1 MDITFTHH
9 TSLALLRAA
18 RWDDDLELRAT
29 GAMSC
34 PTERIQG
41 EALDN
46 VLDAITPL
54 IGEPS
59 SGSPCWTARSSR
71 QGGSCDARIVEHL
84 RSGVFPEGSYLEIR
98 PKPNGGEA
106 AHLTSGARVLIE
118 GPGLALVSYASFLS
132 GLVRTGAMEEWLA
145 VDNVIA
151 LGDELCGSYARSATN
166 PMGGD
171 CAFGLA
177 PVAGRDEIAELL
189 ETMPRMSGL
198 TLARRAI
205 GYVAD
210 GSASPME
217 TLHRMMETLPPKLAG
232 LSIGR
237 PKMNHRIDPS
247 PQQRKVLSIGDGM
260 RPDLYWEEYGIAIE
274 HDGERGHLTRR
285 RWRNDHERIQDY
297 QVCGIKVFPATFED
311 VGSVDRLNAFAE
323 KLCHAIAEAGNPG
336 VGKRVRA
343 LIRNDRFRARQREL
357 LASLLP
363 PVSDGE

>member
-1 MDITFTHH
+1 MDIAFTHH
-9 TSLALLRAA
+9 TSLALLRTA
-18 RWDDDLELRAT
+18 RWDNDLELRAT

-34 PTERIQG
+34 PSERVQG
-41 EALDN
+41 EALDR
-46 VLDAITPL
+46 VLDAIAPL

-59 SGSPCWTARSSR
+59 SCSPCWTVRSSR
-71 QGGSCDARIVEHL
+71 QGGLCDARIVERL

-118 GPGLALVSYASFLS
+118 GSALALVSYASFLS

-145 VDNVIA
+145 VDSVIA

-177 PVAGRDEIAELL
+177 PAAGRDETAKLL

-210 GSASPME
+210 GSASP
-217 TLHRMMETLPPKLAG
+217 METLPPKLAG